1 MATQADLDM
10 DLAPADP
17 PLTVRVLLPLGLPG
31 AYDYLV
37 PEGLDLRPGDFV
49 RVPLGPREVTGVVWD
64 ALEEAPENARENTR
78 AAKPLD
84 PARLKAVVSRFD
96 APPMPDVLRRFVDW
110 VAAYTLSPPGAV
122 LRLAMRV
129 PQALEPAPKIVGYRL
144 TGTKPQRATPQRT
157 RVLEMMQ
164 ETGPELAR
172 PARDIGEMAGVGT
185 SVIKGLADTGVLA
198 RVDMPGEAPFA
209 QPDGALTGSA
219 LSEVQTQAAGEL
231 AGRVGAGFSATLL
244 DGVTGAGKTEVY
256 FEAIAEALRRGH
268 QVLVMLPEIA
278 LTPQL
283 LKRFETR
290 FGAAPAPWHSDL
302 SQKERRRIW
311 RGVAEGRARVVVGA
325 RSALFLP
332 YTELGLIVV
341 DEEHEGAFKQEEG
354 VIYNAR
360 DMAVARA
367 SLGKLPIVLAS
378 ATPSLETVVNVQ
390 RGRYQRL
397 VLPERHGAARLPDV
411 TAIDL
416 RAEPP
421 ERGRWLSHSLVMAI
435 TDTLAAGNQAMLFLN
450 RRGYAPLTLCRT
462 CGHRF
467 ECPNCDAWLV
477 EHRFRKELQCH
488 HCGTRAPTPHAC
500 PECNTEN
507 SLAACGPGV
516 ERIAEEAG
524 ERFPD
529 VRLAVLSSDH
539 LHGASATQ
547 EAMGQIARHE
557 VDLIVG
563 TQVVAKGHNFPNL
576 TLVGVVDAD
585 LGLTGGDLRAAER
598 TYQLLHQVA
607 GRAGRGE
614 KPGRVLLQTYM
625 PQHKVMQA
633 LVAGD
638 RDGFLEQEAEERHD
652 AGMPPFGRL
661 ASLILSA
668 PEHPQVMEVA
678 RDLARAAPQAAGV
691 RVLGPAPAPIA
702 LLRGRHRVRFLV
714 KADRDFPVQKYMR
727 AWISAVKVPNA
738 VRMAVDIDPQ
748 SFL

>member
-1 MATQADLDM
+1 M
-10 DLAPADP
+10 DIDIVTA
-17 PLTVRVLLPLGLPG
+17 RVLLPLALPG
-31 AYDYLV
+31 AYDYAV
-37 PEGLDLRPGDFV
+37 PEDLDVRPGDFV

-64 ALEEAPENARENTR
+64 ALPEGAD
-78 AAKPLD
+78 AKAVD
-84 PARLKAVVSRFD
+84 PKKLKAIVSRFD
-96 APPMPDVLRRFVDW
+96 APPLPDVVRAFVDW

-129 PQALEPAPKIVGYRL
+129 PQALEPAPTVTGYRL
-144 TGTKPQRATPQRT
+144 SGDQPARLTPQRQ
-157 RVLEMMQ
+157 RVLEIMH

-172 PARDIGEMAGVGT
+172 PARDIAEMAGVGT
-185 SVIKGLADTGVLA
+185 SVIAGLAKAGALEVVEMPGERVFAEPDGGITGPTLSDAQTAAAQGLAD
-198 RVDMPGEAPFA
+198 
-209 QPDGALTGSA
+209 
-219 LSEVQTQAAGEL
+219 
-231 AGRVGAGFSATLL
+231 RVGQGFSATLL

-256 FEAIAEALRRGH
+256 FEAVAEALRQGK

-283 LKRFETR
+283 LMRFEER
-290 FGAAPAPWHSDL
+290 FGAPPAPWHSDL

-311 RGVAEGRARVVVGA
+311 RGVAEGRARVIVGA

-332 YTELGLIVV
+332 YTDLGLVVV
-341 DEEHEGAFKQEEG
+341 DEEHESAFKQEEG

-367 SLGKLPIVLAS
+367 SLGDIPIVLAS

-416 RAEPP
+416 RADAP
-421 ERGRWLSHSLVMAI
+421 ERGRWLSPSLVAAI
-435 TDTLAAGNQAMLFLN
+435 TDTLAAGDQAMLFLN

-488 HCGTRAPTPHAC
+488 HCGTRAPTPYAC
-500 PECNTEN
+500 PECQTEN

-516 ERIAEEAG
+516 ERIAEETA

-529 VRLAVLSSDH
+529 VRLSVLSSDH
-539 LHGASATQ
+539 LHGPAATQ
-547 EAMGQIARHE
+547 DAVGQITRRE

-625 PQHKVMQA
+625 PHHKVMQA

-638 RDGFLEQEAEERHD
+638 RDRFLQQEAQERQD
-652 AGMPPFGRL
+652 AGMPPYGRL
-661 ASLILSA
+661 VSLILSA
-668 PEHPQVMEVA
+668 PDLSQAMDVA
-678 RDLARAAPQAAGV
+678 RQLARAVPAADGV

-702 LLRGRHRVRFLV
+702 LLRGRHRVRFLI
-714 KADRDFPVQKYMR
+714 KAGRDFQVQKYVR
-727 AWISAVKVPNA
+727 AWLAQVKLPNA
-738 VRMAVDIDPQ
+738 VRLAVDVDPQ

>member
-1 MATQADLDM
+1 MADQAAPDM
-10 DLAPADP
+10 DAD
-17 PLTVRVLLPLGLPG
+17 TVTARVLLPLALPG
-31 AYDYLV
+31 AYDYAV
-37 PEGLDLRPGDFV
+37 PGDLAVRPGDFV

-64 ALEEAPENARENTR
+64 PLPEGVDV
-78 AAKPLD
+78 KPVE
-84 PARLKAVVSRFD
+84 PKKLKAIVSRFD
-96 APPMPDVLRRFVDW
+96 APPLPDVLRRFVDW

-129 PQALEPAPKIVGYRL
+129 PQALEPAPTITGYRL
-144 TGTKPQRATPQRT
+144 SGDDPPRMTPQRQ
-157 RVLEMMQ
+157 RVLEMMR
-164 ETGPELAR
+164 ETGPQLAR
-172 PARDIGEMAGVGT
+172 PAREIAEMAGVGT
-185 SVIKGLADTGVLA
+185 SVISGLARAGGLDV
-198 RVDMPGEAPFA
+198 VEMPGERAFA
-209 QPDGALTGSA
+209 EPDGAIRGPD
-219 LSEVQTQAAGEL
+219 LSEAQVSAARSL
-231 AGRVGAGFSATLL
+231 AGHVGQGFAVTLL

-256 FEAIAEALRRGH
+256 FEAVAEALRQGK

-283 LKRFETR
+283 LRRFETR
-290 FGAAPAPWHSDL
+290 FGAPPAPWHSDL
-302 SQKERRRIW
+302 SQKERRRVW
-311 RGVAEGRARVVVGA
+311 RGVAEGRARVIVGA

-332 YTELGLIVV
+332 YTDLGLIVV
-341 DEEHEGAFKQEEG
+341 DEEHEAAFKQEEG

-367 SLGKLPIVLAS
+367 SLGDIPIVLAS

-390 RGRYQRL
+390 RDRYQRL

-416 RAEPP
+416 RADAP
-421 ERGRWLSHSLVMAI
+421 ERGRWLSPSLVSAI
-435 TDTLAAGNQAMLFLN
+435 METLAAGDQAMLFLN

-488 HCGTRAPTPHAC
+488 HCGTRAPTPYAC
-500 PECNTEN
+500 PECGTEN

-516 ERIAEEAG
+516 ERIAEEAA
-524 ERFPD
+524 ERFPEA
-529 VRLAVLSSDH
+529 RLSVLSSDH
-539 LHGASATQ
+539 LHGPAATQ
-547 EAMGQIARHE
+547 DAVGQITRQE
-557 VDLIVG
+557 VDLVIG

-625 PQHKVMQA
+625 PHHKVMQA

-638 RDGFLEQEAEERHD
+638 RDRFLQQEAQERED
-652 AGMPPFGRL
+652 AGMPPYGRL
-661 ASLILSA
+661 VSLILSA
-668 PEHPQVMEVA
+668 PELPQAMETA
-678 RDLARAAPQAAGV
+678 RLLARAVPPADGV

-702 LLRGRHRVRFLV
+702 LLRGRHRVRFLI
-714 KADRDFPVQKYMR
+714 KASRDFQVQKYVR
-727 AWISAVKVPNA
+727 AWLADVKLPNA
-738 VRMAVDIDPQ
+738 VRLAVDVDPQ

>member
-1 MATQADLDM
+1 MADQPALDM
-10 DLAPADP
+10 DIDVVTA
-17 PLTVRVLLPLGLPG
+17 RVLLPLALPG
-31 AYDYLV
+31 AYDYAV
-37 PEGLDLRPGDFV
+37 PGDLDVRPGDFV

-64 ALEEAPENARENTR
+64 ALPEGAD
-78 AAKPLD
+78 AKPVD
-84 PARLKAVVSRFD
+84 PKKLKALVSRFD
-96 APPMPDVLRRFVDW
+96 APPLPDVLRAFVDW

-129 PQALEPAPKIVGYRL
+129 PQALEPAPTVTGYRL
-144 TGTKPQRATPQRT
+144 SGDQPPRLTPQRQ
-157 RVLEMMQ
+157 RVLETMHD
-164 ETGPELAR
+164 TGPELAR
-172 PARDIGEMAGVGT
+172 PARDIAEMAGVGT
-185 SVIKGLADTGVLA
+185 SVIAGLAKAGALDV
-198 RVDMPGEAPFA
+198 VEMPGERVFA
-209 QPDGALTGSA
+209 EPDGDITGPELSDAQTSA
-219 LSEVQTQAAGEL
+219 AQGL
-231 AGRVGAGFSATLL
+231 AGHVGQGFSATLL

-256 FEAIAEALRRGH
+256 FEAVAEALRQGK

-283 LKRFETR
+283 LMRFEAR
-290 FGAAPAPWHSDL
+290 FGAPPAPWHSDL

-311 RGVAEGRARVVVGA
+311 RGVAEGRARVIVGA

-332 YTELGLIVV
+332 YADLGLIVV
-341 DEEHEGAFKQEEG
+341 DEEHESAFKQEEG

-367 SLGKLPIVLAS
+367 SLGDIPIVLAS

-416 RAEPP
+416 RADAP
-421 ERGRWLSHSLVMAI
+421 ERGRWLSPSLVAAI
-435 TDTLAAGNQAMLFLN
+435 TDTLEAGDQAMLFLN

-488 HCGTRAPTPHAC
+488 HCGTRAPTPYAC
-500 PECNTEN
+500 PECETEN

-516 ERIAEEAG
+516 ERIAEETA

-529 VRLAVLSSDH
+529 VRLSVLSSDH
-539 LHGASATQ
+539 LHGPAATQ
-547 EAMGQIARHE
+547 EAVGQITRRE

-614 KPGRVLLQTYM
+614 RPGRVLLQTYM
-625 PQHKVMQA
+625 PHHKVMQA

-638 RDGFLEQEAEERHD
+638 RDRFLQQEAQERED
-652 AGMPPFGRL
+652 AGMPPYGRL
-661 ASLILSA
+661 VSLILSA
-668 PEHPQVMEVA
+668 PELAQAMDVA
-678 RDLARAAPQAAGV
+678 RQLARAVPAADGV

-702 LLRGRHRVRFLV
+702 LLRGRHRVRFLI
-714 KADRDFPVQKYMR
+714 KAGRDFQVQKFVR
-727 AWISAVKVPNA
+727 AWLNQVKLPNA
-738 VRMAVDIDPQ
+738 VRLAVDVDPQ

>member
-1 MATQADLDM
+1 MADQPTLDM
-10 DLAPADP
+10 DIDVVTA
-17 PLTVRVLLPLGLPG
+17 RVLLPLALPG
-31 AYDYLV
+31 AYDYAV
-37 PEGLDLRPGDFV
+37 PDDLDVRPGDFV

-64 ALEEAPENARENTR
+64 ALPDGVEVKAV
-78 AAKPLD
+78 D
-84 PARLKAVVSRFD
+84 PKKLKAIVSRFD
-96 APPMPDVLRRFVDW
+96 APPMPDVLRSFVDW

-129 PQALEPAPKIVGYRL
+129 PQALEPAPTITGYRL
-144 TGTKPQRATPQRT
+144 SGAEPQRATPQRQ
-157 RVLEMMQ
+157 RVLDMLR
-164 ETGPELAR
+164 ETGPQLVR
-172 PARDIGEMAGVGT
+172 PAREIAEMAGVGT
-185 SVIKGLADTGVLA
+185 SVVNGLVKAGALEV
-198 RVDMPGEAPFA
+198 VEMPGERAFRE
-209 QPDGALTGSA
+209 PDGDIVGPQLSDAQSSA
-219 LSEVQTQAAGEL
+219 AHDLCT
-231 AGRVGAGFSATLL
+231 RVGSGFSATLL

-256 FEAIAEALRRGH
+256 FEAVAAALRQGK

-290 FGAAPAPWHSDL
+290 FGAPPAPWHSDL
-302 SQKERRRIW
+302 NQKERRRIW
-311 RGVAEGRARVVVGA
+311 RGVAEGRARVIVGA

-332 YTELGLIVV
+332 YADLGLIVV
-341 DEEHEGAFKQEEG
+341 DEEHESAFKQEEG

-367 SLGKLPIVLAS
+367 SLGDIPVVLAS

-397 VLPERHGAARLPDV
+397 VLPERHGAAELPDV

-416 RAEPP
+416 RADAP
-421 ERGRWLSHSLVMAI
+421 ERGRWLSHSLVTAI
-435 TDTLAAGNQAMLFLN
+435 VDTLEAGNQAMLFLN

-488 HCGTRAPTPHAC
+488 HCGTRAPTPYEC
-500 PECNTEN
+500 PECQSEN

-516 ERIAEEAG
+516 ERIAEEAA

-529 VRLAVLSSDH
+529 ARLSVLSSDH
-539 LHGASATQ
+539 LHGPAATQ
-547 EAMGQIARHE
+547 EAVGQITRQE

-598 TYQLLHQVA
+598 TYQLLHQVS

-614 KPGRVLLQTYM
+614 KPGRVILQTYM
-625 PQHKVMQA
+625 PHHKVMQA
-633 LVAGD
+633 LLSGD
-638 RDGFLEQEAEERHD
+638 RDQFLQQEAQERED
-652 AGMPPFGRL
+652 AGMPPYGRL
-661 ASLILSA
+661 VSLILSA
-668 PEHPQVMEVA
+668 PELPQATEVA
-678 RDLARAAPQAAGV
+678 RQLARAVPPAEGV

-702 LLRGRHRVRFLV
+702 LLRGRHRVRFLI
-714 KADRDFPVQKYMR
+714 KTTRDFQVQKYVR
-727 AWISAVKVPNA
+727 AWLAKVKLPNA
-738 VRMAVDIDPQ
+738 VRLAVDVDPQ

>member
-1 MATQADLDM
+1 MAEQSTLDM
-10 DLAPADP
+10 DIDVVTA
-17 PLTVRVLLPLGLPG
+17 RVLLPLGLPG
-31 AYDYLV
+31 AYDYAV
-37 PEGLDLRPGDFV
+37 PEGLDVRPGDFV
-49 RVPLGPREVTGVVWD
+49 RVPLGPREVTGVIWD
-64 ALEEAPENARENTR
+64 
-78 AAKPLD
+78 PLD
-84 PARLKAVVSRFD
+84 AGDDQPSVDPAKLKPIVSRFD
-96 APPMPDVLRRFVDW
+96 APPMPDILRQFVDW

-129 PQALEPAPKIVGYRL
+129 PQALEPPPKVTGYR
-144 TGTKPQRATPQRT
+144 RANADLPRMTPQRQ
-157 RVLEMMQ
+157 RVLEAL
-164 ETGPELAR
+164 EESGPGLAR
-172 PARDIGEMAGVGT
+172 PAREIAEIAGVGT
-185 SVIKGLADTGVLA
+185 SVVSGLAKSGVLEP
-198 RVDMPGEAPFA
+198 VDMPAERPFQMPEASASGPSLSVA
-209 QPDGALTGSA
+209 QADAVSA
-219 LSEVQTQAAGEL
+219 LAEAVRG
-231 AGRVGAGFSATLL
+231 GFSATLL

-256 FEAIAEALRRGH
+256 FEAVAEALRQGR
-268 QVLVMLPEIA
+268 QALVLLPEIA

-290 FGAAPAPWHSDL
+290 FGAPPVPWHSDL

-332 YTELGLIVV
+332 YPELGLIVV
-341 DEEHEGAFKQEEG
+341 DEEHEAAFKQEEG

-367 SLGKLPIVLAS
+367 SLADIPIILAS

-390 RGRYQRL
+390 KGRYGRL

-411 TAIDL
+411 AAIDL

-421 ERGRWLSHSLVMAI
+421 ERGRWLSQPLVSAI
-435 TDTLAAGNQAMLFLN
+435 ADTLGAGDQAMLFLN
-450 RRGYAPLTLCRT
+450 RRGYAPLTLCRS

-467 ECPNCDAWLV
+467 ECPNCDAWMV
-477 EHRFRKELQCH
+477 EHRFRRELQCH
-488 HCGTRAPTPHAC
+488 HCGTRAPIPHAC
-500 PECNTEN
+500 PECGAED

-516 ERIAEEAG
+516 ERIAEEAA
-524 ERFPD
+524 ERFPHA
-529 VRLAVLSSDH
+529 RLSILSSDH
-539 LHGASATQ
+539 LHGPAATQ
-547 EAMGQIARHE
+547 EAVGQITRRE
-557 VDLIVG
+557 IDLVVG

-625 PQHKVMQA
+625 PNHKVMQA
-633 LVAGD
+633 LVVGD
-638 RDGFLEQEAEERHD
+638 RDRFLAQEAQERQD
-652 AGMPPFGRL
+652 AGMPPYGRL
-661 ASLILSA
+661 VSLILSA
-668 PEHPQVMEVA
+668 PDAGQAMDTA
-678 RDLARAAPQAAGV
+678 RQLARAVPSADGV

-702 LLRGRHRVRFLV
+702 LLRGRHRVRFLI
-714 KADRDFPVQKYMR
+714 KASRDFQVQKYVR
-727 AWISAVKVPNA
+727 AWLGAVKVPNA
-738 VRMAVDIDPQ
+738 VRLAVDVDPQ